1 MLPCLRRNYTPM
13 PARRVFLGA
22 ALAGVAL
29 ALVGARS
36 PARASSVTSRTAH
49 SFSFPDIDGGTLRL
63 SDHAGRAVLV
73 VNTASR
79 CGFTSQYA
87 GLQQLHE
94 RYASEGL
101 TIIGVPSN
109 DFGQQEP
116 GTEQEIRAFCSG
128 TYGVQFP
135 MTGKTRVRGAS
146 AHPFYRWARD
156 ELGPQNAP
164 RWNFHK
170 YLVGRDGRLLAAFP
184 SHVTPM
190 GQPIRE
196 AVEAALQAPSSI

>member
-1 MLPCLRRNYTPM
+1 MPCITRHITAAM
-13 PARRVFLGA
+13 ARRAFLG
-22 ALAGVAL
+22 LAVAGGAVAIVTL
-29 ALVGARS
+29 AS
-36 PARASSVTSRTAH
+36 PARASGASQRTAH

-94 RYASEGL
+94 RYAAEGL

-116 GTEQEIRAFCSG
+116 GTEREIRAFCSG

>member
-1 MLPCLRRNYTPM
+1 MPCITRHITAAM
-13 PARRVFLGA
+13 ARRAFLGLA
-22 ALAGVAL
+22 VAGGAVAIATLAG
-29 ALVGARS
+29 
-36 PARASSVTSRTAH
+36 PARASGASQRTAH

-94 RYASEGL
+94 RYAAEGL

-116 GTEQEIRAFCSG
+116 GTEREIRAFCSG
-128 TYGVQFP
+128 TYGVRFP

-156 ELGPQNAP
+156 ELGPRNAP